1 VEVELLCELDADVK
15 LALADVA
22 EAELADALADAL

>member
-1 VEVELLCELDADVK
+1 MKLVSGGAGERAEK

-22 EAELADALADAL
+22 EDKASLPE